1 MERSRVL
8 LGYDR
13 IEQAYEGGMKSV
25 LLHGGDTMYP
35 DEVKVPK
42 ATDDWVDPDS
52 NTAKGGATF
61 NKVDNPCG

>member
-1 MERSRVL
+1 MTSR
-8 LGYDR
+8 
-13 IEQAYEGGMKSV
+13 
-25 LLHGGDTMYP
+25 LLHSGENMDP

-61 NKVDNPCG
+61 